1 LRPLRHRPTDHFA
14 LGFTTEGGRTLRVR
28 MSSEQLVAL
37 GRVLLD
43 AAAERGLHGDV

>member
-1 LRPLRHRPTDHFA
+1 
-14 LGFTTEGGRTLRVR
+14 